1 MGGPFV
7 SITKYD
13 EKHGRIVTVDGYVYA
28 GKKDKR
34 NYMRQVEAIMST
46 LSFIE

>member
-7 SITKYD
+7 SLTQYD
-13 EKHGRIVTVDGYVYA
+13 EQRGRIVTVDGYVYA

-34 NYMRQVEAIMST
+34 NYMRQIEAIIST
-46 LSFIE
+46 MKFAE